1 MGGTVAKLRNVLGL
15 GLVAVA
21 TGMGPPPA
29 VASLS
34 AQDATAIDSPLA
46 RFPGLG
52 RTYHHVSGRTVEQ
65 IGASL
70 DRLDLTDPASG
81 ERIHAY
87 TEWRLR
93 WWIPEDGEG
102 GCLLDQAE
110 VQLDVTVALPR
121 LVNAA
126 AIPGDLRERWQR
138 YLAALE
144 AHEAVHVRNAYRTRG
159 AMLRAIRQA
168 DCASANEI
176 AAEAMD
182 ALRRRN
188 EDFDRQSRH
197 GEAEGARFP

>member
-1 MGGTVAKLRNVLGL
+1 MSGIVAMLRIALGL
-15 GLVAVA
+15 GLALAATGPGLAVA
-21 TGMGPPPA
+21 GLAAQGTE
-29 VASLS
+29 AS
-34 AQDATAIDSPLA
+34 AGPLA
-46 RFPGLG
+46 GFPGLG
-52 RTYHHVSGRTVEQ
+52 MTYYHVAGRTAAQ

-102 GCLLDQAE
+102 GCLLHQAE
-110 VQLDVTVALPR
+110 VQLDVTVSLPR
-121 LVNAA
+121 LVNTAA
-126 AIPGDLRERWQR
+126 VPADVLARWQR

-144 AHEAVHVRNAYRTRG
+144 AHEAVHVRNAYRARS

-168 DCASANEI
+168 DCASAHEV
-176 AAEAMD
+176 AEQAMA

-188 EDFDRQSRH
+188 EDYDRQTQH
-197 GEAEGARFP
+197 GLAEGARFR